1 MLPLYYQ
8 IFNAGFTLNTEL
20 ENLFLIYDRVLL
32 QLMKL
37 LGWTHCASFTEN
49 WLPIMY
55 PPDYCVF

>member
-1 MLPLYYQ
+1 MFYY
-8 IFNAGFTLNTEL
+8 FH
-20 ENLFLIYDRVLL
+20 VLL